1 MTVYRPRR
9 PKLQPG
15 WDGRCAQSLAFGNVA
30 RRHAGISH
38 RLGQGGRVTG
48 ADRLN
53 HRPLEIGLMQI
64 LIGPALEL
72 HHLRGVVDV
81 LEDIERQ
88 IARRRVER
96 RDDLRDVSGQLN

>member
-1 MTVYRPRR
+1 
-9 PKLQPG
+9 
-15 WDGRCAQSLAFGNVA
+15 
-30 RRHAGISH
+30 
-38 RLGQGGRVTG
+38 
-48 ADRLN
+48 
-53 HRPLEIGLMQI
+53 
-64 LIGPALEL
+64 L